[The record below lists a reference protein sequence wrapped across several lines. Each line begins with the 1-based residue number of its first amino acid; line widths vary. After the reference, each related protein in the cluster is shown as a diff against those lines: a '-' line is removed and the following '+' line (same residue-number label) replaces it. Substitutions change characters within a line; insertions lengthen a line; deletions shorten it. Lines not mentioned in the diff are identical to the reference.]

1 MISTGTR
8 ARQKFDLFAR
18 KGWFL
23 FNSKHFHQENYDVML
38 ILNESIK
45 LHEKKV
51 LAKTFIRGYSK
62 T

>member
-8 ARQKFDLFAR
+8 ARQKFDFFAQ

-23 FNSKHFHQENYDVML
+23 FNSKHFHQENYDIML
-38 ILNESIK
+38 ISDESIK
-45 LHEKKV
+45 LHEKV
-51 LAKTFIRGYSK
+51 LAKTFIRGNSK

>member
-1 MISTGTR
+1 MIIFG
-8 ARQKFDLFAR
+8 Q

-23 FNSKHFHQENYDVML
+23 FNRKHFQQEHYELML
-38 ILNESIK
+38 ILDESIK
-45 LHEKKV
+45 LHENKV